1 MEHCA
6 KHLCPLILTRQKSLV
21 CPVGWTLER
30 FKRNRVKDVLIDDD
44 LFELVFNDS
53 ISLIAYGPMVQNET
67 GQWSLLNL
75 DAEDYLDAF
84 SGARV
89 SDVAHVFN
97 DPGLG
102 VYYLQIGLTQVVTFT
117 HYRVIVEFYSFL
129 DEASPYTTHFIGG
142 SNGKK

>member
-6 KHLCPLILTRQKSLV
+6 KHLCPFILTRQKSLI

-30 FKRNRVKDVLIDDD
+30 FERNRVKDVLIDDD
-44 LFELVFNDS
+44 LFELVFNDG
-53 ISLIAYGPMVQNET
+53 ISLSAYGPTMQNEA
-67 GQWSLLNL
+67 GKWSLLNL
-75 DAEDYLDAF
+75 DAEDYLEAF

-89 SDVAHVFN
+89 SDVAHVFD
-97 DPGLG
+97 DPGQG
-102 VYYLQIGLTQVVTFT
+102 VYYLQLGLTQEVIST

-129 DEASPYTTHFIGG
+129 DEASPYTTHHIGG